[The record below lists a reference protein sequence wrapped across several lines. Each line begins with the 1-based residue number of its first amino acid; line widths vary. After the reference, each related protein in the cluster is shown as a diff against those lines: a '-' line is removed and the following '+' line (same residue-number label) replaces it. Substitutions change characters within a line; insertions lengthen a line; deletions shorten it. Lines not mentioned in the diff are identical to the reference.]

1 MTEIHIS
8 ELKVNPVQLESSPI
22 EGSVI
27 LQTKTDAVHHV
38 FCSSRTIDD
47 I

>member
-8 ELKVNPVQLESSPI
+8 VFRVNPVQLESSPT

-27 LQTKTDAVHHV
+27 LQTKSDTMPHDFTDN
-38 FCSSRTIDD
+38 REQY
-47 I
+47 

>member
-8 ELKVNPVQLESSPI
+8 VFKVNPVQLESRPI

-27 LQTKTDAVHHV
+27 LQTKTPTVHHV
-38 FCSSRTIDD
+38 FPVNVK
-47 I
+47 